1 MEDLRGCWDIIK
13 QWLMI
18 LAGLVLLIIVVIN
31 IVTGG
36 DGWLENLILLV
47 FDVVLFIFEKKS
59 K

>member
-13 QWLMI
+13 QWLML

-31 IVTGG
+31 IGTGD
-36 DGWLENLILLV
+36 DGWLVNLILLV
-47 FDVVLFIFEKKS
+47 LDVVLFIWEKKS